1 MAKEIIMPKFEM
13 AQETGT
19 VSRWLKNEGDP
30 VEKGEAILEVE
41 TDKVNMEVE
50 SPAAGILAGITA
62 GPGEVIPIGQVI
74 AYILKPGEL
83 LPEKKAAQPATAAPA
98 ATMPVTADDA
108 PLRATPLAQRVAES
122 HGVDLESLSLAQPGA
137 RITRADVEEA
147 HNRGVNEQAV
157 TISSTDKIRA
167 VPAARR
173 LARELDV
180 DLTIVEGSGP
190 DGRIQSPDVRQAAK
204 LKTKIAPIPTPA
216 APGEKTIR
224 RQIPFT
230 RMRRIIAER
239 LTASAREAPQFQV
252 SMDVEM
258 SRAMEMVDDLRSTA
272 GPNEPKMTVTAFLVK
287 ACAWALQRHP
297 GVNAAFENDAILEW
311 ADINI
316 GVAAA
321 VNEGLIV
328 PVIHQVDALG
338 IREIA
343 ARLTDLSARAR
354 EDQLRPEDVQ
364 GGTFTISN
372 LGMFGVDR
380 FTAIL
385 NPPEAA
391 ILAVSRAAKR
401 PVVTDDD
408 RIEIQLLAD
417 FTLTADHRVVDGAL
431 AGRFLA
437 DLKQA
442 VERPGVLL

>member
-13 AQETGT
+13 AQETGV
-19 VSRWLKNEGDP
+19 VSQWLKNEGDP
-30 VEKGEAILEVE
+30 VEKGEPILEVE

-74 AYILKPGEL
+74 AYILKPGEA
-83 LPEKKAAQPATAAPA
+83 LPEKQAAQPATAAPA
-98 ATMPVTADDA
+98 RADKA
-108 PLRATPLAQRVAES
+108 PFRATPLAERVAGS
-122 HGVDLESLSLAQPGA
+122 YGVNLQTVTPTGPVG
-137 RITRADVEEA
+137 RIIKADVEEYV
-147 HNRGVNEQAV
+147 RRRPLPPPVF
-157 TISSTDKIRA
+157 DKIRA

-173 LARELDV
+173 LARELGV
-180 DLTIVEGSGP
+180 NLTRIHGSGP
-190 DGRIQSPDVRQAAK
+190 NGRIQSSDVRQAAVQAE
-204 LKTKIAPIPTPA
+204 TQSAPDVPSDRPA
-216 APGEKTIR
+216 IR
-224 RQIPFT
+224 RTIPLT
-230 RMRRIIAER
+230 RMRRVIAHR
-239 LTASAREAPQFQV
+239 MAASVREAPQFAV
-252 SMDVEM
+252 SMDVAM

-272 GPNEPKMTVTAFLVK
+272 GPDEPKMTVTAFLVK
-287 ACAWALQRHP
+287 ACAWALRRHP
-297 GVNAAFENDAILEW
+297 GINAAFDNDHILEW
-311 ADINI
+311 SDVNI

-321 VNEGLIV
+321 VDEGLIV
-328 PVIHQVDALG
+328 PVIHQANLLD

-343 ARLTDLSARAR
+343 ARLTDLNTRAR
-354 EDQLRPEDVQ
+354 QGQLRGEDVQ

-408 RIEIQLLAD
+408 RIEIQRLAD
-417 FTLTADHRVVDGAL
+417 FTLTADHRVIDGAL

-442 VERPGVLL
+442 VERPGLLL